1 MEKYPPLPDL
11 LLDNIPHISWAF
23 DMAEV
28 SGTLIIIDRWT
39 DRQTQT
45 DRHSY

>member
-28 SGTLIIIDRWT
+28 SGRFIIRIDRKIN
-39 DRQTQT
+39 RQAVEF
-45 DRHSY
+45 

>member
-23 DMAEV
+23 EMAEITGKINGHF
-28 SGTLIIIDRWT
+28 SYLCIGYIISI
-39 DRQTQT
+39 
-45 DRHSY
+45 YV